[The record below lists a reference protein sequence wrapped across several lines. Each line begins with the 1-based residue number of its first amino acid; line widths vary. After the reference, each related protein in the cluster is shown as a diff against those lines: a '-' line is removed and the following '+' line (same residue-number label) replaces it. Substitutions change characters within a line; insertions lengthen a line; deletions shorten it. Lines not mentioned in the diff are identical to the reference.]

1 MSFDLEKILISKT
14 ASIKDALLQ
23 IDKNG
28 AGIIVVLNS
37 QNQVQGVATDGDIR
51 RGLLNGLDLDN
62 AILEC
67 TNSEFTF
74 ATSQTPREQLIKV
87 LDSGIRFIPI
97 LNKEN
102 ELISFV
108 SREHFPLDVEK
119 PVYIRARAPVRMSFG
134 GGGSD
139 LTHYFENKAG
149 AVINSAISIYS
160 HATMRVRDDNKIIIT
175 SVDLDAT
182 LKASNLEDAISQ
194 KSALGLVQSILYV
207 VRPKYGFELSI
218 NS

>member
-1 MSFDLEKILISKT
+1 
-14 ASIKDALLQ
+14 
-23 IDKNG
+23 
-28 AGIIVVLNS
+28 
-37 QNQVQGVATDGDIR
+37 
-51 RGLLNGLDLDN
+51 
-62 AILEC
+62 
-67 TNSEFTF
+67 
-74 ATSQTPREQLIKV
+74 
-87 LDSGIRFIPI
+87 
-97 LNKEN
+97 
-102 ELISFV
+102 
-108 SREHFPLDVEK
+108 
-119 PVYIRARAPVRMSFG
+119 MSFG

-218 NS
+218 NSDFPVGSGLGGSATLSTTVIACFNALRKDPWTHHEIAEIAFQAERLHFGISGGWQDQYAAVFGGFNFIEFHLEENIVILMITQNTIFELEESLVLVILRGA